1 MSKKT
6 TTLQGLALSRF
17 CRQLFILQDAG
28 VSLSGGMEAMAEDAE
43 TEEEKKRLLS
53 MAEALSSGDSL
64 SSAMEQA
71 GCFPDYAISTVRL
84 GESTGNQASCMEGLA
99 DHYEQEYYLTESL
112 RRAVTYPAVMVTVLL
127 LILYILF
134 SQVMPVFTSVYES
147 LGTAVPAVTQAA
159 MRIGAVLS
167 TVFLIL
173 TAILVVAVAFAVL
186 LSRFGSQPAWIRS
199 VYQWLNAHSQALKA
213 ASLRRICSAVS
224 MGLKSSLPTEECV
237 DMAAGLISDAGLKA
251 KLQAVRQDVS
261 DGASFYEAVKT
272 AGIFDGFDLQMLR
285 TGSHA
290 GKLEETLDSLA
301 SDYAQKSQDFIEG
314 MLSKIEPAVVAA
326 LALAV
331 LLVLLA
337 VMVPLAGILTTIG
350 V

>member
-1 MSKKT
+1 M
-6 TTLQGLALSRF
+6 L
-17 CRQLFILQDAG
+17 
-28 VSLSGGMEAMAEDAE
+28 
-43 TEEEKKRLLS
+43 
-53 MAEALSSGDSL
+53 
-64 SSAMEQA
+64 
-71 GCFPDYAISTVRL
+71 
-84 GESTGNQASCMEGLA
+84 
-99 DHYEQEYYLTESL
+99 
-112 RRAVTYPAVMVTVLL
+112 
-127 LILYILF
+127 
-134 SQVMPVFTSVYES
+134 
-147 LGTAVPAVTQAA
+147 
-159 MRIGAVLS
+159 
-167 TVFLIL
+167 
-173 TAILVVAVAFAVL
+173 
-186 LSRFGSQPAWIRS
+186 W
-199 VYQWLNAHSQALKA
+199 
-213 ASLRRICSAVS
+213 
-224 MGLKSSLPTEECV
+224 LKSSLPTEECV
-237 DMAAGLISDAGLKA
+237 DMATGLISDAGLKA